1 MQSIQTVKTIL
12 TSLLDSTPPPA
23 RIVLLS
29 DGAENKPANPDNLRG
44 AFTAARL
51 AAEQKVLISTIAVG
65 TKDVKLKDQR
75 IPTPADD
82 AQLKRIAEL
91 SGGHS
96 YRASDV
102 DPALNASYADVLQ
115 QVGYQT
121 VTAPAGTGWLRLAVL
136 TASLATL
143 AALAVNRTLP
153 I

>member
-1 MQSIQTVKTIL
+1 MVTAMPPPRRRDTP
-12 TSLLDSTPPPA
+12 PPPA

-51 AAEQKVLISTIAVG
+51 AAEQKVPISTIAVG
-65 TKDVKLKDQR
+65 TKSGYVKLKDQR

-102 DPALNASYADVLQ
+102 DALNASYSDVLQ